1 MKTSTPTPLW
11 RTSFFYIV
19 LVAAVFGLVLRL
31 FWLTVI
37 EEPTFTADALEN
49 RVSRLSDPAA
59 RGIIYDSRGVPL
71 VLNVP
76 AFNVVIVP
84 ANLPDSEAQV
94 ERIYQRLSALL
105 DIPLTVPGSE
115 PQAPC
120 TSGTGPTATRGVRDL
135 VEEGAGFRPFDAV
148 KIGCDVSKEIA
159 LIIREEKDQLP
170 GVDVIVEPLRQYPT
184 GELTAALIGYMASIP
199 APNDAPLTYA
209 YLTGR
214 GFVPGRDRY
223 GVAGIEASMQDVLGG
238 QNGSSLVEKDVSG
251 QVLRVLGVETATVPG
266 NNVQLTVDVRL
277 QNAVY
282 AAISHRIDYVNAFNA
297 NQERVK
303 AFTGVAIVMN
313 PNTGAILA
321 MVSWPTYDN
330 NKFARVFDNAY
341 YTQLAGDPTLE
352 VPLDP
357 YHPLLNHAV
366 NVLYPPGSVFK
377 IVTAVGA
384 LEENVIDPD
393 RVINDPGKITIR
405 DQYFPADLGR
415 ARDFVCWKSD
425 GHGPVDFITGIAQ
438 SCNVYF
444 YKIGGGF
451 AEDGIE
457 GLGIIKL
464 GQWMRRFGFGQPTN
478 VELPGEL
485 AGYIPS
491 PDRKRITWG
500 ESWSTGDTYN
510 AVIGQG
516 YVSVTPLQML
526 NAYNVVINGGWL
538 YQPTIVD
545 QILDGEGNVISHI
558 EPTLLNPERLPISQR
573 TLDYVR
579 AGMRQVVVDGTL
591 AGDLN
596 IYGQVGVPVLDV
608 PADLQVAGKTGT
620 AEFCDDFAYPRGWCI
635 PGEFPTHAW
644 TTLYAPYEDPEV
656 SVIVFVYQGG
666 DGSRMAAPIAGEILR
681 AYFELQAQDAAS
693 TGGN

>member
-11 RTSFFYIV
+11 RTSFFYIFLV
-19 LVAAVFGLVLRL
+19 VAACGLVLRL

-37 EEPTFTADALEN
+37 EEPVFTADALEN
-49 RVSRLSDPAA
+49 RVSRVSDPAP

-76 AFNVVIVP
+76 AFNVIIIP
-84 ANLPDSEAQV
+84 ANLPSNAAQV
-94 ERIYQRLSALL
+94 ERIYQRLADLL
-105 DIPLTVPGSE
+105 DMPLTVAGST
-115 PQAPC
+115 PQSPC
-120 TSGTGPTATRGVRDL
+120 TPGRGVQDL
-135 VEEGAGFRPFDAV
+135 AEEAAGFRPFDPV
-148 KIGCDVSKEIA
+148 KIGCDVPKEIA
-159 LIIREEKDQLP
+159 LIIREEQDQLP

-184 GELTAALIGYMASIP
+184 GELTTGVVGYMASIP
-199 APNDAPLTYA
+199 APQDAPLTYA

-223 GVAGIEASMQDVLGG
+223 GVAGIEASMQDILGG

-266 NNVQLTVDVRL
+266 NNVQLTIDVRL

-282 AAISHRIDYVNAFNA
+282 AAVSHRIDYVNAFNN
-297 NQERVK
+297 NQERLK

-313 PNTGAILA
+313 PNTGQVLA

-330 NKFARVFDNAY
+330 NRFARVFDNAY
-341 YTQLAGDPTLE
+341 YEQLAGDPNLD
-352 VPLDP
+352 VPADP

-384 LEENVIDPD
+384 LEEDVIDPD
-393 RVINDPGKITIR
+393 RIINDPGKITIR
-405 DQYFPADLGR
+405 NRYFPADLGR
-415 ARDFVCWKSD
+415 AQDFVCWKRD

-451 AEDGIE
+451 PDDNLD
-457 GLGIIKL
+457 GLGIELL
-464 GQWMRRFGFGQPTN
+464 GKWMNLFGFGQPTN

-485 AGYIPS
+485 EGYIPTR
-491 PDRKRITWG
+491 DRKRITWG

-526 NAYNVVINGGWL
+526 NAYNVIINGGWL
-538 YQPTIVD
+538 YQPRIID
-545 QILDGEGNVISHI
+545 KILDGEGNVISQTV
-558 EPTLLNPERLPISQR
+558 PTLLNPERLPIAQR

-579 AGMRQVVVDGTL
+579 AGMRKAVVDGTL
-591 AGDLN
+591 SGDLN
-596 IYGQVGVPVLDV
+596 VYGQVGTPKLDV
-608 PADLQVAGKTGT
+608 PADLHVAGKTGT
-620 AEFCDDFAYPRGWCI
+620 AEYCDDFAYPRGWCI
-635 PGEFPTHAW
+635 PGAFPTHAW
-644 TTLYAPYEDPEV
+644 TALYAPYEDPEV
-656 SVIVFVYQGG
+656 SVIVFVYHGG
-666 DGSRMAAPIAGEILR
+666 EGSLMAAPIAGEILR
-681 AYFELQAQDAAS
+681 AYFELKAQDAAS
-693 TGGN
+693 PGGN